1 VTILV
6 RGTDPCRPTIELG
19 QPQHVRPGI
28 SADVLAAVDLLNLG
42 ILVLD
47 HEGRT
52 TFANRAAKALL
63 QGRGGKDRREGRAA
77 FDRIRAATARGEAA
91 EGCFTPSI
99 ANRKSLIVLSMPS
112 PNNDSGTG
120 AASSIVFVADPT
132 VEAELDLR
140 PITRLY
146 GLTRAETRLLQALVG
161 GERVGTYA
169 KQAGITLN
177 TAKGYLKQLFI
188 KTQIRRQSDLLR
200 LVLSNPLLRLVSTQI
215 SMDERQRGGSR

>member
-1 VTILV
+1 M
-6 RGTDPCRPTIELG
+6 RGTDPSRPTIQVRELK
-19 QPQHVRPGI
+19 PVSPDI
-28 SADVLAAVDLLNLG
+28 YADLLAAIDLLNLG

-47 HEGRT
+47 VEGRI

-77 FDRIRAATARGEAA
+77 LDRIRAATARREAA
-91 EGCFTPSI
+91 EGCFTPST
-99 ANRKSLIVLSMPS
+99 ANRKSLIVLSVPS
-112 PNNDSGTG
+112 HNNDPGTG
-120 AASSIVFVADPT
+120 ASSSILFLADPT

-177 TAKGYLKQLFI
+177 TAKGYLKQLFS

-200 LVLSNPLLRLVSTQI
+200 LVLSNPLLRLVSTRS
-215 SMDERQRGGSR
+215 SMDGRQEGGSR

>member
-1 VTILV
+1 
-6 RGTDPCRPTIELG
+6 
-19 QPQHVRPGI
+19 
-28 SADVLAAVDLLNLG
+28 VLAAIDLLNLG

-47 HEGRT
+47 REGRI
-52 TFANRAAKALL
+52 TFANRTAKALL
-63 QGRGGKDRREGRAA
+63 QGRGGKDRRESGAA
-77 FDRIRAATARGEAA
+77 FDRIRAATARREAA
-91 EGCFTPSI
+91 EGWFTPSTTKR
-99 ANRKSLIVLSMPS
+99 NSLIVLSVPS
-112 PNNDSGTG
+112 PNNDSGTS

-132 VEAELDLR
+132 VEPELDLG

-146 GLTRAETRLLQALVG
+146 GLTRAERRLLQALVG

-177 TAKGYLKQLFI
+177 TAKGYLKQLFS

-215 SMDERQRGGSR
+215 SMDEQQEGGGE